1 MKLLLDENLPERLK
15 KDLPEHQVFTVKD
28 QGWISYKNGEL
39 LRLMIAKGFDA
50 LITYDRHL
58 QYQQNF
64 RKYPIP
70 VIVLRAIDED
80 QETVHRL
87 VPELKKLLKRRLR
100 PGAHELFL
108 HP

>member
-15 KDLPEHQVFTVKD
+15 EDLPDHQVFTVKEL
-28 QGWISYKNGEL
+28 GWISFRNGDL

-50 LITYDRHL
+50 LITVDRNL
-58 QYQQNF
+58 KYQQNF
-64 RKYPIP
+64 TKYPIP
-70 VIVLRAIDED
+70 VIVLRAKND
-80 QETVHRL
+80 QNTLHKLTSQLR
-87 VPELKKLLKRRLR
+87 KLLKRRLH